1 MSIQVISLFWLQK
14 PCLVAV
20 EVEVQQLHL
29 GPLLEEVG
37 EPALQ
42 FDRSPLTAP
51 IVYLLQAIP
60 QIGLYLDVAA
70 EEARVVIIK
79 VKQLSRTKIQQN
91 LLKQSPVCLN
101 LDSSENSPIRKP
113 TN

>member
-1 MSIQVISLFWLQK
+1 MVRHELEILLIRQIQGRQM
-14 PCLVAV
+14 
-20 EVEVQQLHL
+20 E
-29 GPLLEEVG
+29 
-37 EPALQ
+37 EPAQ
-42 FDRSPLTAP
+42 EFDRSPLTAP

-79 VKQLSRTKIQQN
+79 VKQLNRTKIQQN
-91 LLKQSPVCLN
+91 LLKQSPVCLH